1 MDGCLPKGVEFS
13 WAVGDARHKKPYPRG
28 KLRQMTPA
36 WKRRVRERMHQLELT
51 DAELGRRVKSDKAGI
66 GKILD
71 TDQTSSKFVDAI
83 CAELDIDAPF
93 VERITEDA
101 LNEFVAS
108 LKDPNDRRKALEL
121 LRLALG
127 D

>member
-1 MDGCLPKGVEFS
+1 
-13 WAVGDARHKKPYPRG
+13 
-28 KLRQMTPA
+28 MTPA

-83 CAELDIDAPF
+83 CAELDIDAPL